1 MSAEQLKERLHLRIE
16 QADEKLLGVLADMAE
31 RLFEAY
37 QPQALDQTDVSQGQ
51 IDYSKHL
58 RPLSR
63 EAMTQEIGKAME
75 DYENGRYVTLDES
88 SKEADSW

>member
-37 QPQALDQTDVSQGQ
+37 QPLALDQTDVRQQ
-51 IDYSKHL
+51 QADYSRHL

-63 EAMTQEIGKAME
+63 EAMTEEIGKAME
-75 DYENGRYVTLDES
+75 DYENGRFITLDES
-88 SKEADSW
+88 SKEAGSW

>member
-37 QPQALDQTDVSQGQ
+37 QPQALDPTDVSQQ
-51 IDYSKHL
+51 QTDYSRHL

-63 EAMTQEIGKAME
+63 EAMTKEIDKAME